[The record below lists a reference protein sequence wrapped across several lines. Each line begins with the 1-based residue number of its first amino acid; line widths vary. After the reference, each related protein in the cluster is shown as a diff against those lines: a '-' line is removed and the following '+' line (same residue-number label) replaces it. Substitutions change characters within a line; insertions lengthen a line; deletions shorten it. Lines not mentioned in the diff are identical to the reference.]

1 MRPTFPPGHR
11 GASELPSPSLSPH
24 LHHESNSKNKGI
36 TSHSQSKKASV
47 KPMWVDVSVLP
58 RIPKIKRDTGGITND
73 AAHRSSS
80 SGSNS
85 SNSAINSHGYGMPE
99 TGINSFARDKGR
111 QQSLDQ
117 HKGRTEGQTQRPRP
131 GAAGSSSAFSNS
143 FSSSSSGSPASRQH
157 HSSSSSSSAAAVSFR
172 INSSG
177 NSWHSRRLNIGPS
190 PSSSSSVQEL
200 GKQKEEEARKRQL
213 HRDKQM
219 LLASRTLGGN
229 REKDSNNIYDPFNP
243 TLSESGSSDEEAEST
258 SLGGSSQR
266 TTQDEETLSSEK
278 EEHEVQSREDPFHV
292 ENKTCKIKISEEEPR
307 RAGAQEGLSR
317 VSSPQKHAK
326 IEKGSRLEDSGFGKQ
341 TLCDIKVKTESGTQG
356 AKERKVFSENVKSF
370 DSETRETKPNVHQS
384 RVKTERKTQ
393 GEENGSHESPNM
405 ASSYSKNDSS
415 ASSVVSNKKKRKTD
429 TKPYCKSS
437 SKSPSKD
444 LHQAQEVVQVS
455 KERRSGSSENDRSRR
470 GERHTS
476 DEGHQQKENK
486 DEKQNSRQL
495 ASRHSRRER
504 SSSESSHSD
513 SSDKGHRRKRRFR
526 SRSRSK
532 ERRRSRY
539 ILL

>member
-1 MRPTFPPGHR
+1 MRHTFPPGHR
-11 GASELPSPSLSPH
+11 GASELPGPSLSPH
-24 LHHESNSKNKGI
+24 LHHESNSKNKGM
-36 TSHSQSKKASV
+36 TSHSQSKKAPV
-47 KPMWVDVSVLP
+47 KPMWLDVSVLP

-73 AAHRSSS
+73 TARRSSS
-80 SGSNS
+80 SSPNS
-85 SNSAINSHGYGMPE
+85 SNSAVNSHGYGMPE
-99 TGINSFARDKGR
+99 TGINSFAGDKGR

-117 HKGRTEGQTQRPRP
+117 HKGRTDGQTQRPRP
-131 GAAGSSSAFSNS
+131 GAVGSSSAFSNS

-157 HSSSSSSSAAAVSFR
+157 HSSSSSSSSAAVSFR

-190 PSSSSSVQEL
+190 PCSSSSVQEL

-219 LLASRTLGGN
+219 LLASRTLGGS

-243 TLSESGSSDEEAEST
+243 TLSESGSSDEEAESA

-266 TTQDEETLSSEK
+266 TTQDEETPSSEK

-292 ENKTCKIKISEEEPR
+292 ENKMRKIKASEEEPR
-307 RAGAQEGLSR
+307 RAGAQEALSQ

-326 IEKGSRLEDSGFGKQ
+326 LEKGSRLEDSGFGKQ
-341 TLCDIKVKTESGTQG
+341 MLCDIKVKTESGTQD

-370 DSETRETKPNVHQS
+370 DSEMRETKPNVHQS
-384 RVKTERKTQ
+384 RVKTEKKTQ
-393 GEENGSHESPNM
+393 GEENGSHESPNV
-405 ASSYSKNDSS
+405 ASTNSKNDSS
-415 ASSVVSNKKKRKTD
+415 ARSLVPNKKKQKTD
-429 TKPYCKSS
+429 TKPDSKSS
-437 SKSPSKD
+437 SKSPSKS
-444 LHQAQEVVQVS
+444 LHQPQEVVQVS
-455 KERRSGSSENDRSRR
+455 KEHCSGSSESDRSRR

-476 DEGHQQKENK
+476 DDGHQQKETK
-486 DEKQNSRQL
+486 DKTQNSRQL
-495 ASRHSRRER
+495 VSRHRNRER

-513 SSDKGHRRKRRFR
+513 SSDKGHRKKRRFR

>member
-1 MRPTFPPGHR
+1 M
-11 GASELPSPSLSPH
+11 
-24 LHHESNSKNKGI
+24 
-36 TSHSQSKKASV
+36 TSHSQSKKARV

-73 AAHRSSS
+73 AAYRSSS
-80 SGSNS
+80 GVPNS
-85 SNSAINSHGYGMPE
+85 SNSAVNSHGYGMPE
-99 TGINSFARDKGR
+99 TGFNSFAGDKGR

-117 HKGRTEGQTQRPRP
+117 HKGRTDGQTQRPRT
-131 GAAGSSSAFSNS
+131 GAVGSSSSFSNS

-157 HSSSSSSSAAAVSFR
+157 HSSSSSSSSSAAVSFR

-190 PSSSSSVQEL
+190 PCSSRSVQEL

-219 LLASRTLGGN
+219 LLASRTLGGS

-266 TTQDEETLSSEK
+266 TTQDEETPSSEK

-292 ENKTCKIKISEEEPR
+292 ENKMHKIKISEEEPR
-307 RAGAQEGLSR
+307 RAGAQEALSQ

-326 IEKGSRLEDSGFGKQ
+326 VEKGSRLEDSGFGKE
-341 TLCDIKVKTESGTQG
+341 TLCDIKVKTEPGTQG
-356 AKERKVFSENVKSF
+356 AEERKVFSENVKSF
-370 DSETRETKPNVHQS
+370 DSETRETKTNVHQS
-384 RVKTERKTQ
+384 RVKTEKKTQ
-393 GEENGSHESPNM
+393 GEENGSQESPNI
-405 ASSYSKNDSS
+405 ASSNSKNYSF
-415 ASSVVSNKKKRKTD
+415 ASSLVPNKKKQKTD
-429 TKPYCKSS
+429 TKPDSKSS
-437 SKSPSKD
+437 SKSPSRN

-455 KERRSGSSENDRSRR
+455 KEHCSGSSETDRSRR

-476 DEGHQQKENK
+476 DKGHQQKEK

-495 ASRHSRRER
+495 ASTHQKRER
-504 SSSESSHSD
+504 SSSESAHSD
-513 SSDKGHRRKRRFR
+513 SSDKGHRKNRRFR